1 MTNDQQAYYNAFRT
15 FDYVH
20 TNDKEKSLWI
30 DGKPDFEFEKKIMG
44 HGGDVPLLL
53 TSSQY
58 EIVATMGSSHACEI
72 KVAFA
77 PKDKKNLAP
86 RIREMI
92 MNKQI

>member
-1 MTNDQQAYYNAFRT
+1 
-15 FDYVH
+15 
-20 TNDKEKSLWI
+20 
-30 DGKPDFEFEKKIMG
+30 MG
-44 HGGDVPLLL
+44 DGGDVPLLL